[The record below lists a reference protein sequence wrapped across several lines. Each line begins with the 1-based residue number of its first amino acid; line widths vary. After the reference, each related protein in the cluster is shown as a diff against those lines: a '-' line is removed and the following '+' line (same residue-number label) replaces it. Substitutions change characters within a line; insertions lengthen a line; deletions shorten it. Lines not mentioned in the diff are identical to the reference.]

1 MAVIKHNSI
10 GRTDVSSRSGSIHYD
25 NAKYGS
31 VVSVSGSA
39 AVMAQ
44 FFATGSAKGSKAFI
58 IASAGSTVIT
68 PTNGDDIV
76 ASKLNTKERYEIG
89 VKRVSGSGHVYVLY

>member
-44 FFATGSAKGSKAFI
+44 FFLQQVRQK
-58 IASAGSTVIT
+58 VQ
-68 PTNGDDIV
+68 
-76 ASKLNTKERYEIG
+76 KLL
-89 VKRVSGSGHVYVLY
+89 S